1 MIKFYTWGLGLGA
14 WGLGL
19 GAWEMHT
26 HDDTPAYRFCPV
38 CGSPLEP
45 RVLKITEP
53 KRLVCTNTACGFVFY
68 LDPKIAVGTIIRV
81 ASGRIVLVKRAIEP
95 GYGKWVF
102 PGGYVDRGEEI
113 TLAALREAKEEAGL
127 DVRLDHLINIYSYAG
142 RAPVIVVYA
151 ATMISGDLA
160 VDDEGLEAR
169 EFSLDEIPWDDLA
182 FRSTREALRDYI
194 EGRQTAHV
202 R

>member
-1 MIKFYTWGLGLGA
+1 M
-14 WGLGL
+14 
-19 GAWEMHT
+19 
-26 HDDTPAYRFCPV
+26 
-38 CGSPLEP
+38 
-45 RVLKITEP
+45 
-53 KRLVCTNTACGFVFY
+53 FY
-68 LDPKIAVGTIIRV
+68 LDPKIAVGTIIR
-81 ASGRIVLVKRAIEP
+81 SRERRRIVLVKRAIEP

-113 TLAALREAKEEAGL
+113 TLAALREAREEAGL

-142 RAPVIVVYA
+142 RAPVIIVYA
-151 ATMISGDLA
+151 ATMMSGELA

-169 EFSLDEIPWDDLA
+169 EFDLDEIPWDDLA

-194 EGRQTAHV
+194 DGQQDGAPSKIIHGLHGLHGWFAAHHATANPRRPSGPLRERETDHESF

>member
-1 MIKFYTWGLGLGA
+1 
-14 WGLGL
+14 
-19 GAWEMHT
+19 MHS
-26 HDDTPAYRFCPV
+26 HDDTPVYKFCPV

-53 KRLVCTNTACGFVFY
+53 KRLVCASTACGFVFY
-68 LDPKIAVGTIIRV
+68 LDPKIAVGTVIRMP
-81 ASGRIVLVKRAIEP
+81 SGKIVLVKRAIEP

-113 TLAALREAKEEAGL
+113 TLAALREAREEAGL

-142 RAPVIVVYA
+142 RAPVIIVYA
-151 ATMISGDLA
+151 ATMLSGELA

-169 EFSLDEIPWDDLA
+169 EFELGEIPWDDLA
-182 FRSTREALRDYI
+182 FRSTHEALRDYI
-194 EGRQTAHV
+194 DGVTA
-202 R
+202 REPR

>member
-1 MIKFYTWGLGLGA
+1 M
-14 WGLGL
+14 
-19 GAWEMHT
+19 
-26 HDDTPAYRFCPV
+26 
-38 CGSPLEP
+38 
-45 RVLKITEP
+45 
-53 KRLVCTNTACGFVFY
+53 FY

-142 RAPVIVVYA
+142 RAPVIIVYA
-151 ATMISGDLA
+151 ATMTVGRTGGGRRRPRGARVRSG
-160 VDDEGLEAR
+160 
-169 EFSLDEIPWDDLA
+169 
-182 FRSTREALRDYI
+182 
-194 EGRQTAHV
+194 
-202 R
+202 

>member
-1 MIKFYTWGLGLGA
+1 
-14 WGLGL
+14 
-19 GAWEMHT
+19 MHS
-26 HDDTPAYRFCPV
+26 HDDTPAYKFCPV
-38 CGSPLEP
+38 CGRPLEP

-81 ASGRIVLVKRAIEP
+81 ESGRIVLVKRAIEP

-127 DVRLDHLINIYSYAG
+127 DVRLDHLVNIYSYAG

-194 EGRQTAHV
+194 DGRNTAHV